1 MKVNAVHH
9 TPNQPPPHS
18 SIHRLFVKLT
28 SGYTTHLRFD
38 LRSVRRPVRV
48 FLGGRC
54 FFPAARA
61 RLQQGRGDLRAY
73 VLFNRKYQLELD
85 HGI

>member
-1 MKVNAVHH
+1 MKVNALQHSL
-9 TPNQPPPHS
+9 NQPPICS
-18 SIHRLFVKLT
+18 SICRLFVKLT
-28 SGYTTHLRFD
+28 SGYTAHRRFD

-48 FLGGRC
+48 FLGSRS
-54 FFPAARA
+54 FFPAACA